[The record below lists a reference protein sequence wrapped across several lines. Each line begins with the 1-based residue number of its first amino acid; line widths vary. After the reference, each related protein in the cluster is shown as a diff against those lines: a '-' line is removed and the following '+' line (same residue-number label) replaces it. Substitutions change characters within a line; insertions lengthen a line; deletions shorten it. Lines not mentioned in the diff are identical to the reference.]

1 MQFSRRSFCQLFSMA
16 TGLKFANLVRPT
28 TGFVGAPLAA
38 TDGFLHLDRNENAY
52 GPAPKVITAIM
63 SSTGKASRYSR
74 SEAESLTDSI
84 ARFHGVHRDRVLLGA
99 GSTDVLRMAS
109 QAFLSPKRSLIVADP
124 TYGAPEYYA
133 RFSGAPV
140 IKVPLTRE
148 FAHDLAA
155 MHVRVSSGTGLAY
168 ICNPNNPTG
177 TLTPREQIA
186 KFIAAL
192 PANCV
197 VVVDEA
203 YHEYAA
209 DAARAYGTFI
219 DPTLRH
225 DRLIVLRT
233 FSKAHGMAGLRLG
246 YAVGAPELLE
256 QMRIFALEDC
266 VNSISAQAGLA
277 ALESQD
283 AIRDSVERNEDARQ
297 EFLNEA
303 TGRMLKPIDSHANF
317 AFMDVLR
324 PAEVA
329 IQHFHQH
336 GIHLGPKFPSMPN
349 HVRISF
355 GTPEEMTEFWRVWDL
370 LPIVDSM

>member
-1 MQFSRRSFCQLFSMA
+1 MFGMA
-16 TGLKFANLVRPT
+16 TCLRFANLVRPAT
-28 TGFVGAPLAA
+28 AFVEAPLTAA
-38 TDGFLHLDRNENAY
+38 DSLLHLDRNENAY
-52 GPAPKVITAIM
+52 GPAPKVIIAIN

-74 SEAESLTDSI
+74 SEGESLTDAI

-99 GSTDVLRMAS
+99 GSTDVLRMAA
-109 QAFLSPKRSLIVADP
+109 QAFLSPKRSLIVAEP
-124 TYGAPEYYA
+124 TFGAPEYYA

-148 FAHDLAA
+148 FAHDLSA
-155 MHVRVSSGTGLAY
+155 MHARVSSGTGLVY

-186 KFIAAL
+186 KFVAAL
-192 PANCV
+192 PAKCV

-203 YHEYAA
+203 YHEYAT
-209 DAARAYGTFI
+209 DAARGYGSFI
-219 DPTLRH
+219 DPALRH

-256 QMRIFALEDC
+256 QMRTFAVEDC
-266 VNSISAQAGLA
+266 INPISAHAGLA

-283 AIRDSVERNEDARQ
+283 AIHDSVKRNEDDRQ
-297 EFLNEA
+297 EFFNEA

-317 AFMDVLR
+317 AFMNVLR

-329 IQHFHQH
+329 IQHFQQH
-336 GIHLGPKFPSMPN
+336 GICLGPKFPSMPN

-355 GTPEEMTEFWRVWDL
+355 GTPEEMTELWRVWDL
-370 LPIVDSM
+370 LPMVDSM

>member
-1 MQFSRRSFCQLFSMA
+1 MA
-16 TGLKFANLVRPT
+16 TCLRFANLVRPAT
-28 TGFVGAPLAA
+28 AFVEAPLTAA
-38 TDGFLHLDRNENAY
+38 DSLLHLDRNENAY
-52 GPAPKVITAIM
+52 GPAPKVIIAIN

-74 SEAESLTDSI
+74 SEGESLTDAI

-99 GSTDVLRMAS
+99 GSTDVLRMAA
-109 QAFLSPKRSLIVADP
+109 QAFLSPKRSLIVAEP
-124 TYGAPEYYA
+124 TFGAPEYYA

-148 FAHDLAA
+148 FAHDLSA
-155 MHVRVSSGTGLAY
+155 MHARVSSGTGLVY

-186 KFIAAL
+186 KFVAAL
-192 PANCV
+192 PAKCV

-203 YHEYAA
+203 YHEYAT
-209 DAARAYGTFI
+209 DAARGYGSFI
-219 DPTLRH
+219 DPALRH

-256 QMRIFALEDC
+256 QMRTFAVEDC
-266 VNSISAQAGLA
+266 INPISAHAGLA

-283 AIRDSVERNEDARQ
+283 AIHDSVKRNEDDRQ
-297 EFLNEA
+297 EFFNEA

-317 AFMDVLR
+317 AFMNVLR

-329 IQHFHQH
+329 IQHFQQH
-336 GIHLGPKFPSMPN
+336 GISLGPKFPSMPN

-355 GTPEEMTEFWRVWDL
+355 GTPEEMTELWRVWDL
-370 LPIVDSM
+370 LPMVDSM

>member
-1 MQFSRRSFCQLFSMA
+1 MA
-16 TGLKFANLVRPT
+16 TGLRFTNLARPAP
-28 TGFVGAPLAA
+28 GHVEPPLAPSES
-38 TDGFLHLDRNENAY
+38 FLRLDRNENAY
-52 GPAPKVITAIM
+52 GPAAKVITAIM
-63 SSTGKASRYSR
+63 NSTAKVSRYSR
-74 SEAESLTDSI
+74 SETESLTDSI

-99 GSTDVLRMAS
+99 GSTDVFRMAS
-109 QAFLSPKRSLIVADP
+109 QAFLSPKQSLIVADP

-133 RFSGAPV
+133 RFCGASV
-140 IKVPLTRE
+140 IKVPLTPE

-177 TLTPREQIA
+177 TLTSREQIT
-186 KFIAAL
+186 KFISAL
-192 PANCV
+192 PATCV

-219 DPTLRH
+219 DPTQRY

-246 YAVGAPELLE
+246 YAVAPPELLE
-256 QMRIFALEDC
+256 QMRGFALKDC
-266 VNSISAQAGLA
+266 VNPISAQAGLA

-283 AIRDSVERNEDARQ
+283 ALRDSVVRNEDDRQ
-297 EFLNEA
+297 EFFNEA

-317 AFMDVLR
+317 VFMDVLR
-324 PAEVA
+324 PAQVA
-329 IQHFHQH
+329 IQHFQQH
-336 GIHLGPKFPSMPN
+336 GIQLGPKFPSMPN

-370 LPIVDSM
+370 LPTVDSM